1 MRAYPLY
8 IFDLDGTLF
17 RGEEP
22 TPHAVQTLCELRNQG
37 ATIRFLTNNSSK
49 TIQFLTDK
57 LQRLGFEAAPEEVM
71 NSAVGT
77 ARYLK
82 GKVESAFVIGESG
95 LLEALTA
102 VGISQNEVNP
112 GAVVVGFDRQFSFDV
127 LAQGMAHL
135 RNQECLFV
143 ASNPDRSYPLENDV
157 LIPGA
162 GSIVA
167 ALETCSS
174 RKATVIGKPNPLLI
188 QMILDDAGVAAQDCL
203 AVGDRPETDIEAGI
217 AAGCDTHL
225 VLCGVTKEAPVGQNY
240 SADLSALLEVS
251 AT

>member
-1 MRAYPLY
+1 MKAYPLY

-22 TPHAVQTLCELRNQG
+22 TPNAVRTVRELRRRG
-37 ATIRFLTNNSSK
+37 AIIRFLTNNSSK
-49 TIQFLTDK
+49 TIQFLTEK

-95 LLEALTA
+95 LLEALSEA
-102 VGISQNEVNP
+102 GITRTEVSP
-112 GAVVVGFDRQFSFDV
+112 GAVVVGFDHQFNFDA

-135 RNQECLFV
+135 RNPECLFV

-174 RKATVIGKPNPLLI
+174 RNATVIGKPNPLLI
-188 QMILDDAGVAAQDCL
+188 QMILEDTGVSAADCL

-225 VLCGVTKEAPVGQNY
+225 VLCGVTKDAPAGQ
-240 SADLSALLEVS
+240 SQSDDLSALLEVS
-251 AT
+251 ST